1 MSRITIELDDQDV
14 REFIDYLRQHLDNQ
28 ESIIALLEKILESVA
43 NEKR

>member
-28 ESIIALLEKILESVA
+28 DAIIALLEKILEKIAS
-43 NEKR
+43 E